1 MEAGPVLGKK
11 YYSGKLG
18 EQADSS
24 EKSTLGLS
32 KASWACAGYEIGNRI
47 EYSDNLKRQYQP
59 DIEGFKN
66 HKIDFRGTIRY
77 FRNRK

>member
-1 MEAGPVLGKK
+1 MEAGHVLGKK
-11 YYSGKLG
+11 YYSGKPG

-47 EYSDNLKRQYQP
+47 E
-59 DIEGFKN
+59 
-66 HKIDFRGTIRY
+66 
-77 FRNRK
+77 